1 VYKNPHLTLGRESQQ
16 GAIAYPIFITEFR
29 YVALSCPII
38 MSEKGA
44 LANISLEAIVEWIF
58 SSRQISRIHQKLLMS
73 VKLSNNLISD
83 AEKQLLDQVFDGLQ
97 RGFLKVV
104 D

>member
-1 VYKNPHLTLGRESQQ
+1 MSEQ
-16 GAIAYPIFITEFR
+16 GALP
-29 YVALSCPII
+29 
-38 MSEKGA
+38 
-44 LANISLEAIVEWIF
+44 NISLETIVEWIF

-73 VKLSNNLISD
+73 VQLSNNLISD
-83 AEKQLLDQVFDGLQ
+83 AEKQLLDRVFEGLE

>member
-1 VYKNPHLTLGRESQQ
+1 MSEQ
-16 GAIAYPIFITEFR
+16 GALP
-29 YVALSCPII
+29 
-38 MSEKGA
+38 
-44 LANISLEAIVEWIF
+44 NISLETIVEWIF

-83 AEKQLLDQVFDGLQ
+83 AEKQLLDRVFDGLQ

>member
-1 VYKNPHLTLGRESQQ
+1 MSQQ
-16 GAIAYPIFITEFR
+16 GALP
-29 YVALSCPII
+29 
-38 MSEKGA
+38 
-44 LANISLEAIVEWIF
+44 NIYLEVIVERIF

-83 AEKQLLDQVFDGLQ
+83 TEKQLLDWVFDGLQ